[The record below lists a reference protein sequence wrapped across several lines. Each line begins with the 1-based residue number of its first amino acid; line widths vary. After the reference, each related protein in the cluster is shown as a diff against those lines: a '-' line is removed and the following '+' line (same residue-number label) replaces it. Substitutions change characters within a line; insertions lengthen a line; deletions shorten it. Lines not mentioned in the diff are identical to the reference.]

1 MYIGDFILKTET
13 RILNLFQFCSLFQHI
28 AHCKPLLDLMASWS
42 LACLKSSMNKSPATL
57 ESTTVSQTIQ
67 YHTKDWSMKT
77 YYFIHIKQC
86 NQGSIISWL
95 VCKNIGPVKIAHTHT
110 HPVKKLLGRLVWWLP
125 GAESCHSEN
134 TNMAATLRPIEML
147 LLMVGKSG

>member
-57 ESTTVSQTIQ
+57 ESTTVSQMIQ

-86 NQGSIISWL
+86 NQGSTISWL

-110 HPVKKLLGRLVWWLP
+110 HTPKKNSSVALCDDYLELKVAIVK
-125 GAESCHSEN
+125 
-134 TNMAATLRPIEML
+134 TLRPIEML
-147 LLMVGKSG
+147 LLTVGKSG